1 MKQLNTWFAAP
12 QEMRTTIGLPPT
24 QKLSL
29 RVNQKIRMQKCSWNL
44 WAHCGAYRL
53 NVRIVAPC
61 LSHIS
66 TAGQSRTI
74 KPMHMVELQHHIKH
88 RATSLTHMQILCWY
102 RRSPIA
108 EFRYLCGQHRC
119 NEKNIL
125 QTHFQCV
132 RFVAALMASQSFDVV
147 AAQQTVIICNEG

>member
-1 MKQLNTWFAAP
+1 M
-12 QEMRTTIGLPPT
+12 
-24 QKLSL
+24 QKLFL

-44 WAHCGAYRL
+44 WAHCDAYRL
-53 NVRIVAPC
+53 NVRTFAPC

-88 RATSLTHMQILCWY
+88 RATSYDTHANSLLHANYLLY
-102 RRSPIA
+102 RRRPIA
-108 EFRYLCGQHRC
+108 EFTYLCGQHQC